1 METNGA
7 VEVITEKDLL
17 EPMEKDMDSSVSTSQ
32 SATPETVREVLMDSS
47 EAADPDPLPPPDFLR
62 PETTSKSTTNEP
74 LSTDRSNRKHRGAKG
89 AGTKHSDDVLRAV
102 ADQLR
107 RQEFFQHS

>member
-32 SATPETVREVLMDSS
+32 SATPETVREVLMDNS
-47 EAADPDPLPPPDFLR
+47 EADPDPLPPPDFLR
-62 PETTSKSTTNEP
+62 PETTKSTT
-74 LSTDRSNRKHRGAKG
+74 LSTDHTKSNRKHRGAKG

-107 RQEFFQHS
+107 RQEFFQHSRV